1 MYYIQ
6 PVQMSFVPTEA
17 VFFSQIYFA
26 IIKNH

>member
-6 PVQMSFVPTEA
+6 LVQMNFVPTET

-26 IIKNH
+26 GIINH